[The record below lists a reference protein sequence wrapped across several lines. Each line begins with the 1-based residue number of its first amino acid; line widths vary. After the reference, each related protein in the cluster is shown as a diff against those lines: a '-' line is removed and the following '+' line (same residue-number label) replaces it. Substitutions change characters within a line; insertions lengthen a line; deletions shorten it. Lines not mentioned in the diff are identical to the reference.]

1 MSITKLNTMRHFV
14 SLEQY
19 ENHEIMNMIK
29 AAVDFKEKQHLPSY
43 ADKFAVNCFFEQSTR
58 THKSFEMAQRKM
70 GMQVL
75 DFQPS
80 MSSVKKGESLYDT
93 VLTLQ
98 AIGVDLVVIRHS
110 EEAYYNEL
118 INSRHINCSIING
131 GDGAGQHPSQSLL
144 DLMTIYEEYGTFE
157 NLEIA
162 IAGDLTH
169 SRVANSNMQIL
180 KRLGAK
186 LYFTGPQE
194 WYDPSFE
201 EYGTY
206 ASIDKLID
214 QVDVMMLLR
223 VQHERHSEADRRFSK
238 NTYLQKHGITF
249 EREARMK
256 ESAIIMHPAPVNRG
270 VEIEGSL
277 VECERSRIVTQME
290 NGVYA
295 RVAIIDSVLNYK

>member
-1 MSITKLNTMRHFV
+1 MSITKLNSMRHFV
-14 SLEQY
+14 SLDQY

-29 AAVDFKEKQHLPSY
+29 AAVAFKQRKQLPSY

-70 GMQVL
+70 GMQVI

-110 EEAYYNEL
+110 EVAYYNKL
-118 INSRHINCSIING
+118 INSPHINCSIING

-144 DLMTIYEEYGTFE
+144 DLMTIYEEYGSFE

-223 VQHERHSEADRRFSK
+223 VQHERHSEADKRFST
-238 NTYLQKHGITF
+238 NTYLQKHGITA

-256 ESAIIMHPAPVNRG
+256 RSAIIMHPAPVNRG
-270 VEIEGSL
+270 VEIEDSV

-295 RVAIIDSVLNYK
+295 RIAIIDSVLNYK